1 MLNGVKWLE
10 KLPNKDINNYHVH
23 DYENLARLNNIKENI
38 CYEIYSI
45 QNRDNCLDFS
55 TIFLPRYYGLWCRPD
70 SRNDWIGEGNTN
82 QIEGRIIW
90 KARDECCNNI
100 ERIGGPNHIVQI
112 DESLICRWRIIPNP
126 TTYHDSV
133 PGAQW
138 MVGVIDQNTGIL
150 HVVVDIHG
158 YHGLTIKGVVYW

>member
-55 TIFLPRYYGLWCRPD
+55 TIFLPQYYGL
-70 SRNDWIGEGNTN
+70 
-82 QIEGRIIW
+82 
-90 KARDECCNNI
+90 
-100 ERIGGPNHIVQI
+100 
-112 DESLICRWRIIPNP
+112 
-126 TTYHDSV
+126 
-133 PGAQW
+133 
-138 MVGVIDQNTGIL
+138 
-150 HVVVDIHG
+150 
-158 YHGLTIKGVVYW
+158 